1 MKHCTEYI
9 RGLRYK
15 LRMMGIQVDT
25 PCYIF
30 GDNMSVLY
38 NTTLPEST
46 LKKKS
51 NAVAYHF
58 VREGVAMRE
67 WVTAYVNTLE
77 NPTDILTKVL
87 SGEQKMMKLVC
98 FFLYDIFPGVH

>member
-58 VREGVAMRE
+58 LRKGVSMRE

-77 NPTDILTKVL
+77 NPADILTKVL
-87 SGEQKMMKLVC
+87 SGGQKRMKLVC
-98 FFLYDIFPGVH
+98 FILYDIFPGVH